1 MMIDIQLSGGPL
13 DGQWARVSP
22 DITWFD
28 HPDSTG
34 TVLGTYTKVGT
45 LRLRGSGPPRL
56 SSPLLVRVSTYGLDS
71 HQRYRVADCSTDRKR
86 EYPFAS

>member
-34 TVLGTYTKVGT
+34 TVLGTYTKVGDIT
-45 LRLRGSGPPRL
+45 APWVWTAAP
-56 SSPLLVRVSTYGLDS
+56 
-71 HQRYRVADCSTDRKR
+71 
-86 EYPFAS
+86 E